1 MKFLGREISLPSAF
15 AKPPEKK
22 RRSLGGEIGESG
34 TEIYDGVIF
43 EEYNQKL
50 FGSLGLEMYD
60 RMRKSDGTVQG
71 ALKAVK
77 LPILRAKWFVQP
89 ASEEKQDEEI
99 AEFVNKALFE
109 LQTITWANFLRQSLL
124 MLDFGHMVF
133 EKVFELRDVDGK
145 EMVVLKKFAPRMPK
159 TIKNWTLKNGKPG
172 IRQLTKEA
180 KEYEIPIEKLLI
192 FTNEQE
198 GDNWDG
204 VSILRAAY
212 KHWHFKDKF
221 YIIDAIAFEKHGI
234 GVPYVKMIG
243 GTSDDDKVAAT
254 TIAKNMRAHHQAHV
268 VHGENIEVGFIDMK
282 AGALRDPQPSIMH
295 HNREITKSVLAQFL
309 ELGSTD
315 SGSRAL
321 SQDHSEMFLKSLE
334 AVADNIIDVI
344 NRYAIPQLVDLNWNG
359 VKAYPKLAC
368 NGISR
373 VDVDRLANAYQTL
386 SFAGAIHPTQAD
398 ELYLRE
404 LLNLPERT
412 EEDIEQQEDDEELA
426 RKQQNKNL
434 EDDEFDEGKG
444 KKKAHAHDH
453 DAETR
458 RRLLK
463 FASENDYDGF
473 RPLTFA
479 EKKVNFKGIE
489 REIERLERSFD
500 VQSVRMLR
508 QAKATFLDDLER
520 ALTEGNEEAMKAAQL
535 NAALVYAQVLREH
548 MSAAHAYGKNN
559 SAREMG
565 KEAPETPA
573 EMRRAI
579 AMQADT
585 IAKSQVAEI
594 ELASKTAATEAIAK
608 GRTVAVAVAAAGTFA
623 DRKILELTRD
633 TSRIVTAGFMNHGR
647 NLTFTTYGDE
657 IYALQRSEILDADT
671 CNYCLS
677 IDGRVIRK
685 GDHFAMNTIFH
696 SGCRGIWVEILND
709 EEDKP
714 EIDGIPQTLRDRFG
728 DAVNEL
734 IQPRSPKTKKDT
746 LARREVDRRK
756 QA

>member
-1 MKFLGREISLPSAF
+1 MKFLGREIALPSVF

-50 FGSLGLEMYD
+50 FGNLGIDVYD

-77 LPILRAKWFVQP
+77 LPILRARWFVQP
-89 ASEEKQDEEI
+89 ASEDKQDEEI

-109 LQTITWANFLRQSLL
+109 LQTITWANFLRQALL

-133 EKVFELRDVDGK
+133 EKVFDIQEVDGN
-145 EMVVLKKFAPRMPK
+145 EMVVLHKFAPRMPK

-192 FTNEQE
+192 FTNDQE
-198 GDNWDG
+198 GDNRDG

-243 GTSDDDKVAAT
+243 GTSAEDKAAAT
-254 TIAKNMRAHHQAHV
+254 TIAKNMRAHHQAHI
-268 VHGENIEVGFIDMK
+268 VHGDNVEVGFVDMK
-282 AGALRDPQPSIMH
+282 AGALRDPQPSITH

-309 ELGSTD
+309 ELGATET
-315 SGSRAL
+315 GSRAL

-359 VKAYPKLAC
+359 VKEYPKLAY

-398 ELYLRE
+398 EQYLRE
-404 LLNLPERT
+404 LLALPERT
-412 EEDIEQQEDDEELA
+412 EEDIAEQEEEEELQRQQQEKA
-426 RKQQNKNL
+426 L
-434 EDDEFDEGKG
+434 EAEPPEDSAKG
-444 KKKAHAHDH
+444 KKKAHSHHAH
-453 DAETR
+453 ETAR
-458 RRLLK
+458 RRAA
-463 FASENDYDGF
+463 FSTENDYDGF

-500 VQSVRMLR
+500 IQSVRMLR
-508 QAKATFLDDLER
+508 EAKATFLTDLEK

-548 MSAAHAYGKNN
+548 MSAAHTYGKNN

-573 EMRRAI
+573 EMRRAM

-585 IAKSQVAEI
+585 IAKAQVAEI
-594 ELASKTAATEAIAK
+594 ERASKTAATEAIAK
-608 GRTVAVAVAAAGTFA
+608 GRSVGVAVAAAGTFA
-623 DRKILELTRD
+623 ERKILELTRD

-657 IYALQRSEILDADT
+657 IYGLQRSEILDADT

-685 GDHFAMNTIFH
+685 GDRFAMNTIFH

-709 EEDKP
+709 EAEKP
-714 EIDGIPQTLRDRFG
+714 EIDGIPQSLRDRFG

-734 IQPRSPKTKKDT
+734 IQPRSPRNKKDS
-746 LARREVDRRK
+746 LARREIDRRK
-756 QA
+756 EE